1 MMRNDYHRALILLRG
16 NAPGFSGHVRLE
28 RRTLTGSMYFLLQ
41 APAGCE
47 TLRVALA
54 GQHREDY
61 FACALGETRRDAR
74 GQAVLSYSFDPRNIC
89 GHTLEEYQL
98 IVVSCA
104 DAQDCEIVLHGN
116 VNGHAALSWEKVRE
130 ATCALYAPA
139 ETAED
144 QSPPIPENGAQ
155 TMPEDADTAQT
166 AEEAPQDAEAAQPK
180 ETPSTAGELLQID
193 MEKPWHESVE
203 AMRPLFR
210 LSAPMENPPDG
221 EYIYI
226 AAAMPPESGYSYCAV
241 GVRTENGAPVS
252 LRYALPALW
261 TAEPPV
267 GLEEYAWVGDLN
279 HGWWMTQVDLPNS
292 H

>member
-1 MMRNDYHRALILLRG
+1 MMRNDYRRALILLRG

-54 GQHREDY
+54 GQHRENY

-74 GQAVLSYSFDPRNIC
+74 GQAVLRYSFDPRNIC
-89 GHTLEEYQL
+89 GRTLEEYQL
-98 IVVSCA
+98 IVISCA
-104 DAQDCEIVLHGN
+104 DAQDCEIALHGN
-116 VNGHAALSWEKVRE
+116 VNGHATLSWEKVRE
-130 ATCALYAPA
+130 AVCALYAPA
-139 ETAED
+139 ETAEY
-144 QSPPIPENGAQ
+144 QSPSIPEEG
-155 TMPEDADTAQT
+155 M
-166 AEEAPQDAEAAQPK
+166 AENAEAAQAAEKAPQAT
-180 ETPSTAGELLQID
+180 ETAHPEEAPSTAGELLQID

-203 AMRPLFR
+203 ALRPLFR
-210 LSAPMENPPDG
+210 LSTPLENPPDG

-241 GVRTENGAPVS
+241 GVRTENGAPIS

-261 TAEPPV
+261 TPEPPA
-267 GLEEYAWVGDLN
+267 GLEEYTWTGDLN